1 MESPDKPYARFRD
14 RTHAGYELA
23 ADLKGFLQGEEALVL
38 AIPPDG
44 VPVASAVATEL
55 NAPFDIIT
63 SRRIVPPGNKEETLG
78 AVTPDRTLVVNRVLV
93 DQLNLSDSDVEK
105 LSIPVW
111 ADAQRLTQ
119 RYRSGRPYPTL
130 SARTVVIVD
139 DGITTGYTMMAA
151 AISARKMEPS
161 RIVVAVPVASIEA
174 IERLGPYVDDVLSLE
189 ISTSDQFSVP
199 GHYVH
204 YEPMSDQEVVWMLE
218 RGWAERPPHGYAETF

>member
-1 MESPDKPYARFRD
+1 MKDDNLVQAMQQAQAAKLDDWAFYQPLVANQKAKKDSLRTAALTDQSTYDSLNYRD
-14 RTHAGYELA
+14 
-23 ADLKGFLQGEEALVL
+23 
-38 AIPPDG
+38 
-44 VPVASAVATEL
+44 
-55 NAPFDIIT
+55 
-63 SRRIVPPGNKEETLG
+63 
-78 AVTPDRTLVVNRVLV
+78 
-93 DQLNLSDSDVEK
+93 DQLNLSDSEVEK

-119 RYRSGRPYPTL
+119 RYRSGRPYPILTG
-130 SARTVVIVD
+130 RTVVIVD

-204 YEPMSDQEVVWMLE
+204 YEAMSD
-218 RGWAERPPHGYAETF
+218 